1 MPDYWDTPGNRRT
14 NNSSQ
19 RNQSVNHLPILDM
32 TVNNNTTASAI
43 PSDPYIIDP
52 FAADINP
59 GSAKG
64 QKLFVEA
71 CAPVE
76 ESKKMTANIENQHLI
91 MARITSLVQRFR
103 WGQQVLA
110 IRLASD
116 QSAAKSMLTENHDI
130 SIKDLKLQAYKI
142 WGGGADTATEIPVVQ
157 SSGRRDLVLT
167 DLNITSTSSADDK
180 KVFHA
185 RVRSTMIRRAI
196 EGRFDDKTLK
206 IVRLHSKDYSWHNP
220 ATGEVEED
228 GVTMLKV
235 LIDILKPSLKKTTPL
250 RCSMQWNLPMMRLP

>member
-14 NNSSQ
+14 KNSSQ
-19 RNQSVNHLPILDM
+19 RNQPVNSPPISEM
-32 TVNNNTTASAI
+32 SANNETTNPAAS
-43 PSDPYIIDP
+43 SDPFIIDP

-76 ESKKMTANIENQHLI
+76 ESKKMTANIENQHVI

-110 IRLASD
+110 IRLATDLSVT
-116 QSAAKSMLTENHDI
+116 KSMLTENHDI
-130 SIKDLKLQAYKI
+130 TLKDLKLQAYKI
-142 WGGGADTATEIPVVQ
+142 WGGGADTDTEIPVVQ
-157 SSGRRDLVLT
+157 SSGRRDLILT
-167 DLNITSTSSADDK
+167 DLNVISSSTIDEK

-206 IVRLHSKDYSWHNP
+206 NVRLHSKDYS
-220 ATGEVEED
+220 
-228 GVTMLKV
+228 
-235 LIDILKPSLKKTTPL
+235 
-250 RCSMQWNLPMMRLP
+250 